1 MNKKSNKQLAKE
13 IINREIAALKRTT
26 KLLDNKFDRACEAI
40 ISNKGKVITLGVG
53 KSSFI
58 AMKMAATLSSTG
70 TAALFLH
77 PLDAL
82 HGDVGV
88 IKKNDVVIIYSNS
101 GETQEVIKLLPLLKL
116 LKCCVISITG
126 NLSSSLAR
134 YSEISLDAS
143 VTREACPHNL
153 APTSSIIC
161 ALAISDAL
169 ALAISSQN
177 NFTIKDFA
185 KTHPGGAIGKR
196 LMVTVSSIMIKKNI
210 PLVTGNSKFSKLL
223 EKTTK
228 SNLGLAII
236 TDSQK
241 KLIGVISD
249 GDIKRIMKENK
260 DFESIQIK
268 TVMTKTP
275 VIVSPTMLAAE
286 ALSILEDNN
295 ITVLP
300 VIDKNKVTGI
310 LTLKDIIKS
319 IN

>member
-1 MNKKSNKQLAKE
+1 MC
-13 IINREIAALKRTT
+13 IR
-26 KLLDNKFDRACEAI
+26 DR
-40 ISNKGKVITLGVG
+40 
-53 KSSFI
+53 
-58 AMKMAATLSSTG
+58 
-70 TAALFLH
+70 
-77 PLDAL
+77 
-82 HGDVGV
+82 
-88 IKKNDVVIIYSNS
+88 
-101 GETQEVIKLLPLLKL
+101 
-116 LKCCVISITG
+116 SITG
-126 NLSSSLAR
+126 NLSSTLAR
-134 YSEISLDAS
+134 YSKISLDAS

-185 KTHPGGAIGKR
+185 KTHPEGALGKR
-196 LMVTVSSIMIKKNI
+196 LMVTVSKIMIKKNI
-210 PLVTGNSKFSKLL
+210 PFVRSTSKFSQLL

-236 TDSQK
+236 IDDRK

-249 GDIKRIMKENK
+249 GDIKRIMRKRK
-260 DFESIQIK
+260 SVESIEIK
-268 TVMTKTP
+268 SVMTKRP

-286 ALSILEDNN
+286 ALSVLEDNSIN
-295 ITVLP
+295 ALP
-300 VIDKNKVTGI
+300 VIDKKEVVGI

>member
-26 KLLDNKFDRACEAI
+26 KLLDNKFDKACEAI

-116 LKCCVISITG
+116 LKCCIISITG

-275 VIVSPTMLAAE
+275 IIVSPTMLAAE
-286 ALSILEDNN
+286 ALSVLEDNN

-300 VIDKNKVTGI
+300 VVDKNKVIGI

>member
-13 IINREIAALKRTT
+13 IINREISALKRTA
-26 KLLDNKFDRACEAI
+26 KLLDNKFDKACAAI

-77 PLDAL
+77 PVDAL

-88 IKKNDVVIIYSNS
+88 INKNDAVIIYSNS
-101 GETQEVIKLLPLLKL
+101 GETQEVIKLLPLLRV
-116 LKCCVISITG
+116 LKCSIISITG
-126 NLSSSLAR
+126 NLSSPLAQ
-134 YSEISLDAS
+134 YSDISLDAS

-161 ALAISDAL
+161 ALAISDAM
-169 ALAISSQN
+169 ALAISSHN
-177 NFTIKDFA
+177 NFSIKDFA
-185 KTHPGGAIGKR
+185 KTHPGGALGKR

-210 PLVTGNSKFSKLL
+210 PLVNGSSEFSQLL
-223 EKTTK
+223 DKTTK
-228 SNLGLAII
+228 SNLGLAPII
-236 TDSQK
+236 DDRK

-249 GDIKRIMKENK
+249 GDIKRIMKKNK
-260 DFESIQIK
+260 NFESIEIK
-268 TVMTKTP
+268 KVMTKKP
-275 VIVSPTMLAAE
+275 VIVRPTMLAAE
-286 ALSILEDNN
+286 ALSIIEDNSIN
-295 ITVLP
+295 ALP
-300 VIDKNKVTGI
+300 VVDENKVIGI

>member
-13 IINREIAALKRTT
+13 IINREISALKRTV
-26 KLLDNKFDRACEAI
+26 KLLDNKFDKACAAI

-77 PLDAL
+77 PVDAL

-88 IKKNDVVIIYSNS
+88 INKNDAVIIYSNS
-101 GETQEVIKLLPLLKL
+101 GETQEVIKLLPLLRV
-116 LKCCVISITG
+116 LKCSIISITG
-126 NLSSSLAR
+126 NLSSPLAL
-134 YSEISLDAS
+134 YSDISLDAS

-161 ALAISDAL
+161 ALAISDAM
-169 ALAISSQN
+169 ALAISSHN
-177 NFTIKDFA
+177 NFSIKDFA
-185 KTHPGGAIGKR
+185 KTHPGGALGKR

-210 PLVTGNSKFSKLL
+210 PLVNGSSKFSQLL
-223 EKTTK
+223 DKTTK
-228 SNLGLAII
+228 SNLGLAPII
-236 TDSQK
+236 DDRK

-249 GDIKRIMKENK
+249 GDIKRIMKKNK
-260 DFESIQIK
+260 NFESIEIK
-268 TVMTKTP
+268 KVMTKKP
-275 VIVSPTMLAAE
+275 VIVRPTMLAAE
-286 ALSILEDNN
+286 ALSIIEDNSIN
-295 ITVLP
+295 ALP
-300 VIDKNKVTGI
+300 VVDENKVIGI

>member
-13 IINREIAALKRTT
+13 IINREISALKRTA
-26 KLLDNKFDRACEAI
+26 KLLDNKFDKACAAI

-77 PLDAL
+77 PVDAL

-88 IKKNDVVIIYSNS
+88 INKNDAVIIYSNS
-101 GETQEVIKLLPLLKL
+101 GETQEVIKLLPLLRV
-116 LKCCVISITG
+116 LKCSIISITG
-126 NLSSSLAR
+126 NLSSPLAL
-134 YSEISLDAS
+134 YSDISLDAS

-161 ALAISDAL
+161 ALAISDAM
-169 ALAISSQN
+169 ALAISSHN
-177 NFTIKDFA
+177 NFSIKDFA
-185 KTHPGGAIGKR
+185 KTHPGGALGKR

-210 PLVTGNSKFSKLL
+210 PLVNGSSEFSQLL
-223 EKTTK
+223 DKTTK
-228 SNLGLAII
+228 SNLGLAPII
-236 TDSQK
+236 DDRK

-249 GDIKRIMKENK
+249 GDIKRIMKKNK
-260 DFESIQIK
+260 NFESIQIK
-268 TVMTKTP
+268 KVMTKKP
-275 VIVSPTMLAAE
+275 VIVRPTMLAAE
-286 ALSILEDNN
+286 ALSIIEDNSIN
-295 ITVLP
+295 ALP
-300 VIDKNKVTGI
+300 VVDENKVIGI

>member
-1 MNKKSNKQLAKE
+1 MNKKSNKQLARE
-13 IINREIAALKRTT
+13 IINREITALRRTAE
-26 KLLDNKFDRACEAI
+26 LLDNKFDKACKAI
-40 ISNKGKVITLGVG
+40 MSNKGKVITLGVG

-116 LKCCVISITG
+116 LKCCIISITG
-126 NLSSSLAR
+126 SLSPSLAR

-143 VTREACPHNL
+143 VTREACPNNL

-196 LMVTVSSIMIKKNI
+196 LMVTVSSIMVKKNL
-210 PLVTGNSKFSKLL
+210 PLVTGSSKFSQLL

-236 TDSQK
+236 VDDKK

-249 GDIKRIMKENK
+249 GDIKRIMKKNK
-260 DFESIQIK
+260 NFESIYIK
-268 TVMTKTP
+268 TVMTKKP
-275 VIVSPTMLAAE
+275 LIVSPTMLAAE
-286 ALSILEDNN
+286 ALSVLEDNS
-295 ITVLP
+295 ISALP
-300 VIDKNKVTGI
+300 VIDKNKVVGI

>member
-26 KLLDNKFDRACEAI
+26 KLLDNKFDKACESI

-116 LKCCVISITG
+116 LKCCIISITG

-134 YSEISLDAS
+134 YSKISLDAS

-249 GDIKRIMKENK
+249 GDIKRIMKGNK

>member
-13 IINREIAALKRTT
+13 IINREISALKRTV
-26 KLLDNKFDRACEAI
+26 KLLDNKFDKACAAI

-77 PLDAL
+77 PVDAL

-88 IKKNDVVIIYSNS
+88 INKNDAVIIYSNS
-101 GETQEVIKLLPLLKL
+101 GETQEVIKLLPLLRV
-116 LKCCVISITG
+116 LKCSIISITG
-126 NLSSSLAR
+126 NLSSPLAL
-134 YSEISLDAS
+134 YSDISLDAS

-161 ALAISDAL
+161 ALAISDAM
-169 ALAISSQN
+169 ALAISSHN
-177 NFTIKDFA
+177 NFSIKDFA
-185 KTHPGGAIGKR
+185 KTHPGGALGKR

-210 PLVTGNSKFSKLL
+210 PLVNGSSDFSQLL
-223 EKTTK
+223 DKTTK
-228 SNLGLAII
+228 SNLGLAPII
-236 TDSQK
+236 DDRK

-249 GDIKRIMKENK
+249 GDIKRIMKKNK
-260 DFESIQIK
+260 NFESIEIK
-268 TVMTKTP
+268 KVMTKKP
-275 VIVSPTMLAAE
+275 VIVRPTMLAAE
-286 ALSILEDNN
+286 ALSIIEDNSIN
-295 ITVLP
+295 ALP
-300 VIDKNKVTGI
+300 VVDENKVIGI

>member
-26 KLLDNKFDRACEAI
+26 KLLDNKFDKACEAI

-116 LKCCVISITG
+116 LKCCIISITG

-169 ALAISSQN
+169 ALVISSQN

-185 KTHPGGAIGKR
+185 KTHPGGAIGRR

-236 TDSQK
+236 TDNQK

-249 GDIKRIMKENK
+249 GDIKRILKENK
-260 DFESIQIK
+260 DLESIQIE

-275 VIVSPTMLAAE
+275 VIVNPAMLAAE
-286 ALSILEDNN
+286 ALSVLEDNN

-300 VIDKNKVTGI
+300 VVDKNKVIGM
-310 LTLKDIIKS
+310 LTFKDIIKS

>member
-26 KLLDNKFDRACEAI
+26 KLLDNKFDKACEAI

-116 LKCCVISITG
+116 LKCCIISITG

>member
-1 MNKKSNKQLAKE
+1 MSKKSNKELAKD
-13 IINREIAALKRTT
+13 ILNSEIAALKRTS
-26 KLLDNKFDRACEAI
+26 KLLDSKFERACEAI
-40 ISNKGKVITLGVG
+40 LSNKGKVITLGVG

-88 IKKNDVVIIYSNS
+88 IKKNDIVIIYSNS

-116 LKCCVISITG
+116 LKCCIISITG
-126 NLSSSLAR
+126 KLTSSLAR
-134 YSEISLDAS
+134 YSTIALNAS
-143 VTREACPHNL
+143 VIREACPHNL

-169 ALAISSQN
+169 ALVVSSQK

-185 KTHPGGAIGKR
+185 KTHPEGALGKR
-196 LMVTVSSIMIKKNI
+196 LMATVSNIMIKKNI
-210 PLVTGNSKFSKLL
+210 PLVNASSKFSLLL
-223 EKTTK
+223 EKTTR

-236 TDSQK
+236 TDDKK

-260 DFESIQIK
+260 NIESIETK
-268 TVMTKTP
+268 KVMTKKPITVNP
-275 VIVSPTMLAAE
+275 SILAVE
-286 ALSILEDNN
+286 ALSVLEDNN
-295 ITVLP
+295 IHALP
-300 VIDKNKVTGI
+300 VIDQNKVVGI

>member
-1 MNKKSNKQLAKE
+1 MNKKSNKQLARE
-13 IINREIAALKRTT
+13 IINREITALRRTAE
-26 KLLDNKFDRACEAI
+26 LLDNKFDKACKAI
-40 ISNKGKVITLGVG
+40 MSNKGKVITLGVG

-116 LKCCVISITG
+116 LKCCIISITG
-126 NLSSSLAR
+126 SLSSSLSR

-143 VTREACPHNL
+143 VTREACPNNL

-196 LMVTVSSIMIKKNI
+196 LMVTVSSIMVKKNL
-210 PLVTGNSKFSKLL
+210 PLVTGSSKFSQLL

-236 TDSQK
+236 VDDKK

-249 GDIKRIMKENK
+249 GDIKRIMKKNK
-260 DFESIQIK
+260 NFESIYIK
-268 TVMTKTP
+268 TVMTKKP
-275 VIVSPTMLAAE
+275 LIVSPTMLAAE
-286 ALSILEDNN
+286 ALSVLEDNS
-295 ITVLP
+295 ISALP
-300 VIDKNKVTGI
+300 VIDKNKVVGI

>member
-1 MNKKSNKQLAKE
+1 MNKKSNRQLAKE
-13 IINREIAALKRTT
+13 ILNREIAALKRTT
-26 KLLDNKFDRACEAI
+26 KLLDSNFERACEVILA
-40 ISNKGKVITLGVG
+40 NKGKVITLGVG

-77 PLDAL
+77 PVDAL

-116 LKCCVISITG
+116 LKCGIISITG

-134 YSEISLDAS
+134 YSNISLNAS

-196 LMVTVSSIMIKKNI
+196 LMVTVSSIMVKKNI
-210 PLVTGNSKFSKLL
+210 PLVSVDSKFSQLL

-228 SNLGLAII
+228 YNLGLAII
-236 TDSQK
+236 IDDKK

-249 GDIKRIMKENK
+249 GDIKRIMRENK
-260 DFESIQIK
+260 SFGSIKIK
-268 TVMTKTP
+268 TVMTKKP
-275 VIVSPTMLAAE
+275 VIVSPSMLAAE
-286 ALSILEDNN
+286 ALSFMEDNN
-295 ITVLP
+295 INALP
-300 VIDKNKVTGI
+300 VLDKNKVVGI

>member
-1 MNKKSNKQLAKE
+1 MKKKSNKQLAKE
-13 IINREIAALKRTT
+13 IINREIAALRRTT
-26 KLLDNKFDRACEAI
+26 KLLDSKFERACEAI
-40 ISNKGKVITLGVG
+40 ILNKGKVITLGIG

-77 PLDAL
+77 PVDAL

-88 IKKNDVVIIYSNS
+88 IKKNDAVIIYSNS
-101 GETQEVIKLLPLLKL
+101 GETEEIIKLLPLLKL
-116 LKCCVISITG
+116 LKCCIISITG

-134 YSEISLDAS
+134 YSNISIDAS

-161 ALAISDAL
+161 ALAVSDAL
-169 ALAISSQN
+169 SLAISSQN
-177 NFTIKDFA
+177 NFSIKDFA

-196 LMVTVSSIMIKKNI
+196 LMVTVSRIMNKKNI
-210 PLVTGNSKFSKLL
+210 PLVTENSKFSQLL

-228 SNLGLAII
+228 SNLGLCVI
-236 TDSQK
+236 TDDKK

-249 GDIKRIMKENK
+249 GDIKRIMKEYKN
-260 DFESIQIK
+260 FQSIHIK

-275 VIVSPTMLAAE
+275 VVVGPNMLAAE

-295 ITVLP
+295 INALP
-300 VIDKNKVTGI
+300 VIDKNKVVGI
-310 LTLKDIIKS
+310 LTLKDVIKS

>member
-1 MNKKSNKQLAKE
+1 MKKKSNQQLAKE
-13 IINREIAALKRTT
+13 IINREIAALRRTT
-26 KLLDNKFDRACEAI
+26 KLLDSKFERACEAI
-40 ISNKGKVITLGVG
+40 ISNKGKVITLGIG

-77 PLDAL
+77 PVDAL

-88 IKKNDVVIIYSNS
+88 IKKNDAVIIYSNS

-116 LKCCVISITG
+116 LKCCIISITG

-134 YSEISLDAS
+134 YSNISLDAS

-161 ALAISDAL
+161 ALAVSDAL
-169 ALAISSQN
+169 ALAISLQN
-177 NFTIKDFA
+177 SFSIKDFA

-196 LMVTVSSIMIKKNI
+196 LMVTVSRIMNKKNI
-210 PLVTGNSKFSKLL
+210 PLVTENSKFSQLL

-228 SNLGLAII
+228 SNLGLAVI
-236 TDSQK
+236 TDDKK

-249 GDIKRIMKENK
+249 GDIKRIMKEYKN
-260 DFESIQIK
+260 FQSIRIK

-275 VIVSPTMLAAE
+275 VIVSPAMLAAE

-295 ITVLP
+295 INALP
-300 VIDKNKVTGI
+300 VIDKNKVVGI
-310 LTLKDIIKS
+310 LTLKDVIKS